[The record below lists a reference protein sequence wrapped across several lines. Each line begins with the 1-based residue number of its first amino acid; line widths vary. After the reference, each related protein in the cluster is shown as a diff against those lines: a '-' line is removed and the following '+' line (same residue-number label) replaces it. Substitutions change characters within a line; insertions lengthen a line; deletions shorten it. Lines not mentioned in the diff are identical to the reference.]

1 MLTVNIPLYGN
12 YKACK
17 IEDLKPGMVTIWTGG
32 ERATIMG
39 VKWSK
44 SGKTGQIIYAN
55 GKIDHRK
62 MRPGRLI
69 AVD

>member
-1 MLTVNIPLYGN
+1 MSTVNIPLYGN
-12 YKACK
+12 CKACK

-32 ERATIMG
+32 EKAAIAG

-44 SGKTGQIIYAN
+44 SGKTGQIVYAN